1 MFARP
6 ACGLRSPLAATA
18 SGQVLSP
25 GFSTRLPGLQITRRH
40 QGFIRIRPSGL
51 PLARSLPRTVRGP
64 LGFFPELRTPTGRTR
79 RRTSGRGSVTNT
91 NRELRDR
98 HRRPPI
104 HELTH
109 MRDIASHPQ
118 VLIIAP
124 DARLHPSGTRPKGV
138 ALHSRMPF
146 NRVRRSSTSVLATSH
161 AESASPAAV
170 SGTVSVILHCHAAD
184 RLPIHKHRRL
194 PDRWLERDARG
205 DICVDIDEPI
215 HTAEPSRRLVA
226 AH

>member
-51 PLARSLPRTVRGP
+51 PLARLLPRTERGS

-124 DARLHPSGTRPKGV
+124 
-138 ALHSRMPF
+138 
-146 NRVRRSSTSVLATSH
+146 
-161 AESASPAAV
+161 
-170 SGTVSVILHCHAAD
+170 
-184 RLPIHKHRRL
+184 
-194 PDRWLERDARG
+194 
-205 DICVDIDEPI
+205 
-215 HTAEPSRRLVA
+215 
-226 AH
+226 

>member
-6 ACGLRSPLAATA
+6 ACGLQSPLAATA

-40 QGFIRIRPSGL
+40 QGFIHIRPSSL
-51 PLARSLPRTVRGP
+51 PLAGSLPRTERGP

-98 HRRPPI
+98 HCRPPI

-109 MRDIASHPQ
+109 IRDIASHPQ
-118 VLIIAP
+118 VLIIAQ
-124 DARLHPSGTRPKGV
+124 
-138 ALHSRMPF
+138 HSRPAHSCCF
-146 NRVRRSSTSVLATSH
+146 SWIGGVDLRYGSTADQGRTGREVSSSRLWHPARALGTHAKRGPSTGRS
-161 AESASPAAV
+161 AV
-170 SGTVSVILHCHAAD
+170 GLRQGGQMSL
-184 RLPIHKHRRL
+184 
-194 PDRWLERDARG
+194 
-205 DICVDIDEPI
+205 
-215 HTAEPSRRLVA
+215 
-226 AH
+226 

>member
-25 GFSTRLPGLQITRRH
+25 GFSTRLPGLQMTRRH

-51 PLARSLPRTVRGP
+51 PLARSLPRTERGP

-98 HRRPPI
+98 HHRPPI

-118 VLIIAP
+118 VLTIARASWRSGSAVQVCHRR
-124 DARLHPSGTRPKGV
+124 ARTTRLRRAVSWRAPTRGSPHRGTRR
-138 ALHSRMPF
+138 L
-146 NRVRRSSTSVLATSH
+146 RREQGA
-161 AESASPAAV
+161 
-170 SGTVSVILHCHAAD
+170 I
-184 RLPIHKHRRL
+184 
-194 PDRWLERDARG
+194 ARG
-205 DICVDIDEPI
+205 SGGCVVGR
-215 HTAEPSRRLVA
+215 SF
-226 AH
+226 

>member
-51 PLARSLPRTVRGP
+51 PLARLLPRTERGP
-64 LGFFPELRTPTGRTR
+64 LGFIPELRTPTGRTR

-124 DARLHPSGTRPKGV
+124 PPGDSTPPSKARNKRSTQVDSARVTRLNCSGGLCVYIAEGLGLHRATR
-138 ALHSRMPF
+138 
-146 NRVRRSSTSVLATSH
+146 
-161 AESASPAAV
+161 
-170 SGTVSVILHCHAAD
+170 
-184 RLPIHKHRRL
+184 
-194 PDRWLERDARG
+194 
-205 DICVDIDEPI
+205 
-215 HTAEPSRRLVA
+215 
-226 AH
+226 

>member
-1 MFARP
+1 MIAARGGGAAESRPQVPSPFDHRHSLLEHPVP
-6 ACGLRSPLAATA
+6 AKGFRPSHDRPTGPKAGPDGVSTFHAHEIRPGRAPSIPRDQRCSHDRPVA
-18 SGQVLSP
+18 SGRRLPPLPAARSYHPGSRPVLSP

-51 PLARSLPRTVRGP
+51 PLARLLPRTERGS

-118 VLIIAP
+118 ILIIAP
-124 DARLHPSGTRPKGV
+124 KC
-138 ALHSRMPF
+138 HSTNPD
-146 NRVRRSSTSVLATSH
+146 TS
-161 AESASPAAV
+161 
-170 SGTVSVILHCHAAD
+170 
-184 RLPIHKHRRL
+184 
-194 PDRWLERDARG
+194 
-205 DICVDIDEPI
+205 
-215 HTAEPSRRLVA
+215 
-226 AH
+226 

>member
-1 MFARP
+1 VFARP
-6 ACGLRSPLAATA
+6 ACGLRPPLAATA

-64 LGFFPELRTPTGRTR
+64 WGFFPELRTPTGRTR

-124 DARLHPSGTRPKGV
+124 ADGEL
-138 ALHSRMPF
+138 LE
-146 NRVRRSSTSVLATSH
+146 TSAV
-161 AESASPAAV
+161 PAAITW
-170 SGTVSVILHCHAAD
+170 TVNAD
-184 RLPIHKHRRL
+184 AGRRRCPLGSAGALPVL
-194 PDRWLERDARG
+194 PFPRCKGSRTAR
-205 DICVDIDEPI
+205 
-215 HTAEPSRRLVA
+215 TA
-226 AH
+226 

>member
-1 MFARP
+1 MLDYTPRTLTSRHCLYTPRPAVFARP

-18 SGQVLSP
+18 SGQVLPP
-25 GFSTRLPGLQITRRH
+25 GFSTRLPELQITRRH
-40 QGFIRIRPSGL
+40 QGFIHIRPSGL
-51 PLARSLPRTVRGP
+51 PLARSLPRTERRP
-64 LGFFPELRTPTGRTR
+64 LGFFPELRTPTGRTH

-124 DARLHPSGTRPKGV
+124 DRSLRLLPVCVCTTHHAQSRGAMARFQRSDGSCRSCKSFSLAVTHGHP
-138 ALHSRMPF
+138 
-146 NRVRRSSTSVLATSH
+146 RSTNST
-161 AESASPAAV
+161 
-170 SGTVSVILHCHAAD
+170 
-184 RLPIHKHRRL
+184 
-194 PDRWLERDARG
+194 
-205 DICVDIDEPI
+205 
-215 HTAEPSRRLVA
+215 
-226 AH
+226 

>member
-18 SGQVLSP
+18 CGQVLSP

-51 PLARSLPRTVRGP
+51 PLARLLPRTERRP
-64 LGFFPELRTPTGRTR
+64 LGFFPELRTPTNTTR

-98 HRRPPI
+98 HSRPPI

-118 VLIIAP
+118 VLIIAHLVAP
-124 DARLHPSGTRPKGV
+124 LTLPRRASSSDAVVVSVVTMSLSYETSARAHLTDRTAGLGT
-138 ALHSRMPF
+138 
-146 NRVRRSSTSVLATSH
+146 VLAAKSR
-161 AESASPAAV
+161 
-170 SGTVSVILHCHAAD
+170 GINGC
-184 RLPIHKHRRL
+184 RLECLVHR
-194 PDRWLERDARG
+194 
-205 DICVDIDEPI
+205 
-215 HTAEPSRRLVA
+215 
-226 AH
+226 

>member
-1 MFARP
+1 VFARP

-51 PLARSLPRTVRGP
+51 PLARLLPRTERGS

-104 HELTH
+104 HKLTH

-124 DARLHPSGTRPKGV
+124 VVKSEVISAISNSHGLSVGDLVLVPPGSIPITTTGK
-138 ALHSRMPF
+138 
-146 NRVRRSSTSVLATSH
+146 VR
-161 AESASPAAV
+161 
-170 SGTVSVILHCHAAD
+170 
-184 RLPIHKHRRL
+184 
-194 PDRWLERDARG
+194 
-205 DICVDIDEPI
+205 
-215 HTAEPSRRLVA
+215 
-226 AH
+226 